1 MNTRLSVKNLI
12 NTIVPISRFNR
23 GGAGKIFD
31 EVRKSG
37 IKVVLKNDVPA
48 CVLLTPERYDE
59 MVRQLEDYELFFEAE
74 KRMKQAEKSGFV
86 TSDEIMREFGV
97 TPEDLENVDV
107 DID

>member
-1 MNTRLSVKNLI
+1 MNTRLSVKDLI

-31 EVRKSG
+31 EVKKTG
-37 IKVVLKNDVPA
+37 IKIVLKNDIPA
-48 CVLLTPERYDE
+48 CVLITPERYDE

-74 KRMKQAEKSGFV
+74 KRMKQAEKSGFA
-86 TSDEIMREFGV
+86 TSDEVMREFGIQ
-97 TPEDLENVDV
+97 PEDLENIDV